1 MSDIAKIDEILT
13 KAEVF
18 YLATVN
24 GDKPKVRPLGFHL
37 LFEDKI
43 YFGVGTFKEVYKQLE
58 ANQNVEIAA
67 WDGEHFL
74 RYYGTVDLTK
84 NQEMKLLS
92 KKHLNSCLRLKKLTK
107 QMAGKWVFSTLTMQQ
122 LKLEICLRLKNHM
135 NLSINV
141 KNINPLTFLNMPN
154 ISIIRYF

>member
-1 MSDIAKIDEILT
+1 MRCNMSDIAKIDEILT

-74 RYYGTVDLTK
+74 RYYGVAD
-84 NQEMKLLS
+84 LS
-92 KKHLNSCLRLKKLTK
+92 KNEAVVQKAFELMPEIKEAYEANGWEMGVFYLNNAT
-107 QMAGKWVFSTLTMQQ
+107 A
-122 LKLEICLRLKNHM
+122 EIR
-135 NLSINV
+135 
-141 KNINPLTFLNMPN
+141 NMFA
-154 ISIIRYF
+154 IEESYEFKY

>member
-1 MSDIAKIDEILT
+1 MSDIQKVDELLT
-13 KAEVF
+13 KAQVF
-18 YLATVN
+18 YLATVD

-74 RYYGTVDLTK
+74 RYYGVADLSGNDAVVEK
-84 NQEMKLLS
+84 AFELMPEIAEAYKANNWEM
-92 KKHLNSCLRLKKLTK
+92 
-107 QMAGKWVFSTLTMQQ
+107 GVF
-122 LKLEICLRLKNHM
+122 
-135 NLSINV
+135 
-141 KNINPLTFLNMPN
+141 FLNDATAEFRNMFA
-154 ISIIRYF
+154 IAESYEFKY

>member
-74 RYYGTVDLTK
+74 RYYGVADLTK
-84 NQEMKLLS
+84 NEAVVQKAFELMPEIKEAYEANGWEMGVFY
-92 KKHLNSCLRLKKLTK
+92 LNDAT
-107 QMAGKWVFSTLTMQQ
+107 A
-122 LKLEICLRLKNHM
+122 EIR
-135 NLSINV
+135 
-141 KNINPLTFLNMPN
+141 NMFA
-154 ISIIRYF
+154 IEESYEFKY